1 MRSRIADLVVLS
13 LIFCF
18 THVPGFSQA
27 EAEQM
32 LAQYPPPGIRTAG
45 VIQAAIA
52 RILRTVGL
60 PAFIAAISGKIHAQ
74 AWHAGGPSPPIAAQ
88 AA

>member
-18 THVPGFSQA
+18 AHVPGFSQA

-32 LAQYPPPGIRTAG
+32 LAQCPPPGTRTAD
-45 VIQAAIA
+45 VIQAGIA
-52 RILRTVGL
+52 RSLRTVGP
-60 PAFIAAISGKIHAQ
+60 PAFIAAIWGKIHARVR
-74 AWHAGGPSPPIAAQ
+74 HAGGPSPPIAAQ